1 MSDQEILHPEDDEPM
16 DTGNETESEEPDQ
29 SATESAGQVP
39 EERDESPEAII
50 ADLREK
56 MQELESENSE
66 LKNQY
71 LRKQA
76 DFENFRK
83 RMNREKQEFAQFSNQ
98 QLLLDLVSVIDD
110 FERAIKSAD
119 DSRDYDTFHDGV
131 VMIEKQLTGM
141 LQRKWGLTRYD
152 SAGEAFDPQ
161 RHEAVAAQ
169 EVADD
174 GEPVV
179 LEEYQKGYTLSE
191 RVIRPAKVKVST
203 KREEQVEGE

>member
-29 SATESAGQVP
+29 SATESAGQEP
-39 EERDESPEAII
+39 EERDESPESII

-152 SAGEAFDPQ
+152 SGGEAFDPQ

-169 EVADD
+169 EVTDD

-179 LEEYQKGYTLSE
+179 LEEYQKGYTLNE